1 MTFTQPEQRVRTVA
15 RRVREARAVPMKA
28 AAIIIALGIV
38 LIVTMGPAPASAQT
52 TVVRECGDHYVVTRY
67 NQDGSV
73 KGVWN
78 KQLSDEGTIY
88 TGGKTWKLV
97 EGNPD
102 RFVSDGG
109 AQLQVF
115 ACDAT
120 PGSSTRGVQ
129 QQGAQGTQTSS
140 TLVSNTG
147 KSAGAAAAQFIF
159 DRAQAFTTGSN
170 SSGYTLTSVQLNLRE
185 DGSNQAV
192 YIVTLHEDS
201 SGTPST
207 TSLGTLTTTT
217 ALTSAFQLVQFDAPS
232 NGISLDAN
240 KTYWVL
246 IDVSG
251 TGTDT
256 KSNTT
261 TSGDEDSGAAAGWSI
276 ANDHLGRGS
285 AFTDWLVKSTLS
297 SVIHIRVNG
306 YANTVIDRLSEP
318 PRGPLYVTYDG
329 QQYEAKAFSAERGT
343 LWDYFESECTRLRSV
358 SDPYRDYSLRDA
370 DGRLIQARNGWK
382 YVYVQNSQGDITGT
396 RAMTI
401 SECTSNKLYQRQS
414 FCETYADRQGPNEQ
428 KICPTYRTW

>member
-1 MTFTQPEQRVRTVA
+1 
-15 RRVREARAVPMKA
+15 MKS
-28 AAIIIALGIV
+28 AAIAIAALGIA

-52 TVVRECGDHYVVTRY
+52 TVIRDCGDHYVVTRY

-73 KGVWN
+73 KGVHK

-88 TGGKTWKLV
+88 TAGKTWKLV

-109 AQLQVF
+109 VQLQVI
-115 ACDAT
+115 ACDAAL
-120 PGSSTRGVQ
+120 GAGTRDVQ
-129 QQGAQGTQTSS
+129 QQGAQIQSS
-140 TLVSNTG
+140 HLVSNTG
-147 KSAGAAAAQFIF
+147 QTTGAAAANITI

-170 SSGYTLTSVQLNLRE
+170 SAGYTLTSVQLSLQE
-185 DGSNQAV
+185 VGSQTITF
-192 YIVTLHEDS
+192 IVTLHEDS

-217 ALTSAFQLVQFDAPS
+217 TTLPGTFGLVQYNAS
-232 NGISLDAN
+232 GNGISLDAN

-246 IDVSG
+246 IDAAG
-251 TGTDT
+251 ANGNHTQTQ
-256 KSNTT
+256 TT
-261 TSGDEDSGAAAGWSI
+261 TSGDEDSGGAAGWSI
-276 ANDHLGRGS
+276 ASDHLGRGS
-285 AFTDWLVKSTLS
+285 TATDWSASATVS
-297 SVIHIRVNG
+297 SVIHIRING
-306 YANTVIDRLSEP
+306 SAGLDRLSQA
-318 PRGPLYVTYDG
+318 PRDPIYVTYDG

-401 SECTSNKLYQRQS
+401 SECTSNKLYQRQQ
-414 FCETYADRQGPNEQ
+414 FCEVYADRQGPNEQ